1 MPAWKKVITSG
12 SDASLNTLQLT
23 NLGSQ
28 NETLIVGTA
37 NQVTSSNILSL
48 DTTNNRVGI
57 GTASPAYQVEI
68 ENTGANALLVLQRT
82 DGASCFIEGQSARSA
97 FGSVGATP
105 LALAYNS
112 FAVVTIGANGAITVN
127 PDGDGFTFPTTDGSA
142 NQFLQTDGAGNVTFQ
157 SATVSDI
164 SDLTATATEL
174 NYLDGVTGIT
184 LGSANELLVVGGDG
198 SSIVSD
204 STLAV
209 DTGNNYIGINQSS
222 PEVTLHMT
230 GEGDQTAQIRME
242 QYNDSA
248 DAPDVRTRRYR
259 GTIASPLAI
268 NSGDYLF
275 RSNHEYWNGSA
286 LIVGGAFAFDN
297 TNNAER
303 TQFAVSVTTD
313 GTSADPA
320 NASKVQFK
328 IDGNDSGAITFN
340 NAYKFPTTD
349 GSINQVLQ
357 TNGSGVLSFADV
369 AGGGSSVW
377 YDGTTY
383 ITSSADVQITGSL
396 QIYKSGSTVFN
407 IEGSQGT
414 LFTVTDELSG
424 SLFSV
429 NDISGIPIFEVFSD
443 DTVKIGTYSAEGIEV
458 QGSDVKITGSLAV
471 GNISPNATD
480 GRIDASNDVVAFS
493 SSDKRWK
500 TNIKL
505 IESPLEKL
513 QKLSGVEFDWI
524 EDWEVHGN
532 GGNDVG
538 VIAQE
543 VELVLP
549 QAVQTRDSGMKA
561 VRYEKLIPLL
571 IETIKEQQKQIDE
584 LKNKIG

>member
-112 FAVVTIGANGAITVN
+112 LAVVTIGASGAITVN

-142 NQFLQTDGAGNVTFQ
+142 NQVLQTDGN
-157 SATVSDI
+157 
-164 SDLTATATEL
+164 
-174 NYLDGVTGIT
+174 
-184 LGSANELLVVGGDG
+184 
-198 SSIVSD
+198 
-204 STLAV
+204 
-209 DTGNNYIGINQSS
+209 
-222 PEVTLHMT
+222 
-230 GEGDQTAQIRME
+230 
-242 QYNDSA
+242 
-248 DAPDVRTRRYR
+248 
-259 GTIASPLAI
+259 GT
-268 NSGDYLF
+268 
-275 RSNHEYWNGSA
+275 
-286 LIVGGAFAFDN
+286 
-297 TNNAER
+297 
-303 TQFAVSVTTD
+303 
-313 GTSADPA
+313 
-320 NASKVQFK
+320 
-328 IDGNDSGAITFN
+328 
-340 NAYKFPTTD
+340 
-349 GSINQVLQ
+349 
-357 TNGSGVLSFADV
+357 LSFADV

-493 SSDKRWK
+493 TSDIRWK
-500 TNIKL
+500 TNIKT

-532 GGNDVG
+532 VGNDVG

>member
-1 MPAWKKVITSG
+1 
-12 SDASLNTLQLT
+12 
-23 NLGSQ
+23 
-28 NETLIVGTA
+28 
-37 NQVTSSNILSL
+37 
-48 DTTNNRVGI
+48 
-57 GTASPAYQVEI
+57 
-68 ENTGANALLVLQRT
+68 
-82 DGASCFIEGQSARSA
+82 
-97 FGSVGATP
+97 
-105 LALAYNS
+105 
-112 FAVVTIGANGAITVN
+112 
-127 PDGDGFTFPTTDGSA
+127 
-142 NQFLQTDGAGNVTFQ
+142 
-157 SATVSDI
+157 
-164 SDLTATATEL
+164 
-174 NYLDGVTGIT
+174 
-184 LGSANELLVVGGDG
+184 
-198 SSIVSD
+198 
-204 STLAV
+204 
-209 DTGNNYIGINQSS
+209 
-222 PEVTLHMT
+222 MT
-230 GEGDQTAQIRME
+230 GEGAQTAQIRME
-242 QYNDSA
+242 QYNDSS
-248 DAPDVRTRRYR
+248 DAPDIRTRRYR
-259 GTIASPLAI
+259 GLSGSPSAI

-340 NAYKFPTTD
+340 NAYKFPTSD

-357 TNGSGVLSFADV
+357 TNGSGVLSFAEV

-396 QIYKSGSTVFN
+396 NIYKSGSTVFN

-471 GNISPNATD
+471 GNISPNATN

-493 SSDKRWK
+493 TSDKRWK
-500 TNIKL
+500 TNINP

-524 EDWEVHGN
+524 EDWELHGN
-532 GGNDVG
+532 SGNDVG